1 MRLVINIFLKKIRL
15 KGFKSFANKTDIE
28 IEENITAV
36 VGPNGSGKS
45 NIVDAIRWVLGE
57 QSAKNLRGSRM
68 SDIIFSGSEELS
80 PKKKAS
86 VTLFFDNSNGELPV
100 EGQELTLGRQ
110 VEDDGRSDYLING
123 ASCRLKDIEMLL
135 MDSGLGSD
143 GYSIVGQGRIDSIIK
158 SKPDKMRLFFE
169 EAAGIMKHKSRK
181 EEAEKRL
188 ENTNT
193 DLNRIYDIVDELE
206 KRHDPLEKAAK
217 KAKKYKGYKDQLSDL
232 EISLLNKQWQ
242 EHSSEFEELSQK
254 RKNVQKKLTEKESSY
269 NALTYK
275 LDNFKDNLKTV
286 KNEKEEVSKQYFQNQ
301 NKVNEINNNLNV
313 MKERKNNYIKNKDNL
328 KEKLVQLKTELQQEE
343 SEVKK
348 ARENFEL
355 INSDQQNIKNE
366 IDNLKSKI
374 KNSSKKIESLKQQ
387 IEIKKN
393 KIERKKEEI
402 QAERS
407 ALERLKERVEI
418 SKARLEEISESQA
431 EISSKIGEKKDK
443 AALVEAELK
452 EIKAEI
458 DETES
463 FLKKLKEQV
472 KTGAEALEEGKDLLL
487 ETKENYQHYNS
498 RLQLMEEMQDSYE
511 GYYNGVRS
519 ILEKREQFSGLIDV
533 VAEIVSVKA
542 EYEQAIDTA
551 LGAKMQNIIVEDD
564 QTARDAVQY
573 LKKNNRGRATFLPL
587 NMVNG
592 SRLRNHYLNQL
603 SQQEGFIGLAVD
615 LVDFP
620 KRLENI
626 FNFLL
631 GQIVVSDN
639 LDHAVKMSK
648 NSKRSFRI
656 VTTEG
661 DVVYPGGAISGG
673 SSSSSSRDLIGRS
686 RKIKELKK
694 KKAKLQQKG
703 KSLVKKL
710 ENDKKNLDQKQ
721 EKLESIKSKLQS
733 LKMEENNIINR
744 QNRIEENLN
753 DLKVNQDQRNNNFSN
768 LDNNLKSSQNSI
780 EAKQKKIKE
789 LKIEINDLNIDINDL
804 RAALNIK
811 KENMAEI
818 EPQLKELELDGA
830 RISEKRNNAQEKLT
844 EMQKNLEYKIEEIE
858 NCRQEIEAIN
868 SNLEKITD
876 RRINL
881 QQKKEKLE
889 AAGEKLKE
897 RKENLTKE
905 LKDLEQQVE
914 VKEKESKKLQ
924 QDLNKIKDN
933 FHQLDLDYTKLD
945 DKLENIKSIL
955 LEDYSLEP
963 AEIDMTN
970 LIEIKDEDEA
980 EVETKI
986 KFLRQK
992 MEKLHPVNEA
1002 AVEEFAELKERLD
1015 YLHEQQDDLKHAR
1028 NSIELVISDIE
1039 ESMEKMFA
1047 KTFYQVKEEFAKVFK
1062 ALFQGGKAELELTNS
1077 EELLTTGVEIHAQ
1090 PPGKSLKSLSLL
1102 SGGERALTAIALIFA
1117 FIQVKPS
1124 PFYVL
1129 DEIDAPLDD
1138 VNIVRFAS
1146 FIKKYAKVAQFII
1159 ITHRRYMMTEV
1170 DSLYG
1175 VTMEKSGVSRLVSL
1189 KLDQTE
1195 KFNDNYIKEAL

>member
-1 MRLVINIFLKKIRL
+1 MRLVVNIFLKKIRL
-15 KGFKSFANKTDIE
+15 KGFKSFASKTDIE

-68 SDIIFSGSEELS
+68 ADIIFSGSEELNA
-80 PKKKAS
+80 KKKAS
-86 VTLFFDNSNGELPV
+86 VTLFFDNSNGDLPV
-100 EGQELTLGRQ
+100 EGKELTLGRQ
-110 VEDDGRSDYLING
+110 VRDDGRSDYLING

-188 ENTNT
+188 GNTNN
-193 DLNRIYDIVDELE
+193 DLNRIYDLVDELE
-206 KRHDPLEKAAK
+206 KRHDPLEKAAE
-217 KAKKYKGYKDQLSDL
+217 KAKKYTDYKDQLSDL
-232 EISLLNKQWQ
+232 EISLLNKQWK
-242 EHSSEFEELSQK
+242 EHSKKFNELSKK
-254 RKNVQKKLTEKESSY
+254 REAVEKKLNEKESSY
-269 NALTYK
+269 NALSYQ
-275 LDNFKDNLKTV
+275 LDNSKDKLKAL
-286 KNEKEEVSKQYFQNQ
+286 KNEKEEVSSSYFQNQ

-313 MKERKNNYIKNKDNL
+313 MEERKNNYIENKENL
-328 KEKLVQLKTELQQEE
+328 KQKISKLKKDRKSQEK
-343 SEVKK
+343 EVKK
-348 ARENFEL
+348 AKENYEL
-355 INSDQQNIKNE
+355 INSDQQSIENE
-366 IDNLKSKI
+366 INKLKANISDSKEKIETLHQQINNKENKI
-374 KNSSKKIESLKQQ
+374 KVTEN
-387 IEIKKN
+387 
-393 KIERKKEEI
+393 EI
-402 QAERS
+402 QKENS

-418 SKARLEEISESQA
+418 SNDRLQEISADQNQIDAKIKSEAKKAAQIKEELSAIKDQIIQKESELKRLKETINKESQA
-431 EISSKIGEKKDK
+431 
-443 AALVEAELK
+443 L
-452 EIKAEI
+452 
-458 DETES
+458 ET
-463 FLKKLKEQV
+463 
-472 KTGAEALEEGKDLLL
+472 GKDELLK
-487 ETKENYQHYNS
+487 TKEDFQHYNS

-519 ILEKREQFSGLIDV
+519 ILEQRERFSGLIDV

-542 EYEQAIDTA
+542 EYEEAIETA

-573 LKKNNRGRATFLPL
+573 LKQNKKGRATFLPL

-592 SRLRNHYLNQL
+592 SRLGDHYLEKL
-603 SQQEGFIGLAVD
+603 AQQEGFIGLAVD

-620 KRLENI
+620 ERLENI

-639 LDHAVKMSK
+639 LDHAVKMAK
-648 NSKRSFRI
+648 NIKRNFRI

-686 RKIKELKK
+686 RKIEELTAKK
-694 KKAKLQQKG
+694 SKLQQKG

-710 ENDKKNLDQKQ
+710 ENAKKELDQKR
-721 EKLESIKSKLQS
+721 EKLEAIKSAVQS
-733 LKMEENNIINR
+733 LKMEENNILNR
-744 QNRIEENLN
+744 KNRSEESLAGLKTDK
-753 DLKVNQDQRNNNFSN
+753 DLRQNNFSE
-768 LDNNLKSSQNSI
+768 LDSSLKDNKDLI
-780 EAKQKKIKE
+780 AAKEKKIKKYKE
-789 LKIEINDLNIDINDL
+789 KIKSLDSEINDLK
-804 RAALNIK
+804 AALNIK
-811 KENMAEI
+811 EENLSEL

-830 RISEKRNNAQEKLT
+830 RISEKRNNAQEKLNDKKRNLELKSKEINSREEEIKEISKELGKIANRKVKLAQRKNELET
-844 EMQKNLEYKIEEIE
+844 EGEELKQRKEELTSKVKNLE
-858 NCRQEIEAIN
+858 
-868 SNLEKITD
+868 
-876 RRINL
+876 
-881 QQKKEKLE
+881 KE
-889 AAGEKLKE
+889 
-897 RKENLTKE
+897 
-905 LKDLEQQVE
+905 VE
-914 VKEKESKKLQ
+914 VKEKEAKELQ
-924 QDLNKIKDN
+924 RQLNKIKDN
-933 FHQLDLDYTKLD
+933 FHQLDLKYTKLD
-945 DKLENIKSIL
+945 DKLTNIKSIL
-955 LEDYSLEP
+955 LEDYNLEP
-963 AEIDMTN
+963 AQIDESN

-980 EVETKI
+980 EVETEI
-986 KFLRQK
+986 KELKKK
-992 MEKLHPVNEA
+992 MNKLHPVNEA

-1047 KTFYQVKEEFAKVFK
+1047 ETFYQVKEEFSKVFK
-1062 ALFQGGKAELELTNS
+1062 SLFQGGKAELKLTDS
-1077 EELLTTGVEIHAQ
+1077 EEMLTTGVEIHAQ
-1090 PPGKSLKSLSLL
+1090 PPGKTLKSLSLL

-1189 KLDQTE
+1189 KLDQAE
-1195 KFNDNYIKEAL
+1195 EFNDEYIKEAL

>member
-1 MRLVINIFLKKIRL
+1 VINIFLKKIRL

-206 KRHDPLEKAAK
+206 KRHDPLEKAAE

-1189 KLDQTE
+1189 KLDQAE

>member
-206 KRHDPLEKAAK
+206 KRHDPLEKAAE

-374 KNSSKKIESLKQQ
+374 KNSSKKIESLEQQ

-780 EAKQKKIKE
+780 EAEQKKIKE

-868 SNLEKITD
+868 SDLEKITD

-881 QQKKEKLE
+881 QQKKGKLE

-1062 ALFQGGKAELELTNS
+1062 ALFQGGKAELELTNP

-1189 KLDQTE
+1189 KLDQAE

>member
-206 KRHDPLEKAAK
+206 KRHDPLEKAAE

>member
-1 MRLVINIFLKKIRL
+1 VRLVINIFLKKIRL

-206 KRHDPLEKAAK
+206 KRHDPLEKAAE

-374 KNSSKKIESLKQQ
+374 KNSSKKIESLEQQ

-418 SKARLEEISESQA
+418 SKARLEEISESKA
-431 EISSKIGEKKDK
+431 EISAKIGEKKDK

-463 FLKKLKEQV
+463 FLKKLKKQV
-472 KTGAEALEEGKDLLL
+472 KTEAEALEEGKDLLL

-780 EAKQKKIKE
+780 EAEQKKIKE

-811 KENMAEI
+811 KENLAEI

-868 SNLEKITD
+868 SDLEKITD

-881 QQKKEKLE
+881 QQKKGKLE

-914 VKEKESKKLQ
+914 VKEKESKKLE

-933 FHQLDLDYTKLD
+933 FHQLDLEYTKLD

-1062 ALFQGGKAELELTNS
+1062 ALFQGGKAELELTNP

-1189 KLDQTE
+1189 KLDQAE

>member
-780 EAKQKKIKE
+780 EAEQKKIKE

-811 KENMAEI
+811 KENLAEI

-868 SNLEKITD
+868 SDLEKITD

-881 QQKKEKLE
+881 QQKKGKLE

-914 VKEKESKKLQ
+914 VKEKESKKLE

-933 FHQLDLDYTKLD
+933 FHQLDLEYTKLD

-1062 ALFQGGKAELELTNS
+1062 ALFQGGKAELELTNP

-1189 KLDQTE
+1189 KLDQAE

>member
-1 MRLVINIFLKKIRL
+1 VINIFLKKIRL

-1062 ALFQGGKAELELTNS
+1062 ALFQGGKAELELTNP

-1189 KLDQTE
+1189 KLDQAE

>member
-313 MKERKNNYIKNKDNL
+313 MKERKKNYIKNKDNL

-656 VTTEG
+656 VTMEG

-914 VKEKESKKLQ
+914 VKEKESKKLE

-933 FHQLDLDYTKLD
+933 FHQLDLEYTKLD

-1189 KLDQTE
+1189 KLDQAE

>member
-1 MRLVINIFLKKIRL
+1 VINIFLKKIRL

-206 KRHDPLEKAAK
+206 KRHDPLEKAAE

-418 SKARLEEISESQA
+418 SKARLEEISESKA

-463 FLKKLKEQV
+463 FLKKLKKQV
-472 KTGAEALEEGKDLLL
+472 KTEAEALEEGKDLLL

-1189 KLDQTE
+1189 KLDQAE

>member
-1 MRLVINIFLKKIRL
+1 VRLVINIFLKKIRL

-780 EAKQKKIKE
+780 EAEQKKIKE

-811 KENMAEI
+811 KENLAEI

-868 SNLEKITD
+868 SDLEKITD

-881 QQKKEKLE
+881 QQKKGKLE

-914 VKEKESKKLQ
+914 VKEKESKKLE

-933 FHQLDLDYTKLD
+933 FHQLDLEYTKLD

-1062 ALFQGGKAELELTNS
+1062 ALFQGGKAELELTNP

-1189 KLDQTE
+1189 KLDQAE

>member
-656 VTTEG
+656 VTMEG

-780 EAKQKKIKE
+780 EAEQKKIKE

-914 VKEKESKKLQ
+914 VKEKESKKLE

-933 FHQLDLDYTKLD
+933 FHQLDLEYTKLD

-1189 KLDQTE
+1189 KLDQAE

>member
-206 KRHDPLEKAAK
+206 KRHDPLEKAAE

-418 SKARLEEISESQA
+418 SKARLEEISESKA
-431 EISSKIGEKKDK
+431 EISAKIGEKKDK

-463 FLKKLKEQV
+463 FLKKLKKQV
-472 KTGAEALEEGKDLLL
+472 KTEAEALEEGKDLLL

-780 EAKQKKIKE
+780 EAEQKKIKE

-811 KENMAEI
+811 KENLAEI

-868 SNLEKITD
+868 SDLEKITD

-881 QQKKEKLE
+881 QQKKGKLE

-914 VKEKESKKLQ
+914 VKEKESKKLE

-933 FHQLDLDYTKLD
+933 FHQLDLEYTKLD

-1062 ALFQGGKAELELTNS
+1062 ALFQGGKAELELTNP

-1189 KLDQTE
+1189 KLDQAE
-1195 KFNDNYIKEAL
+1195 EFNDNYIKEAL

>member
-1 MRLVINIFLKKIRL
+1 VRLVINIFLKKIRL

-313 MKERKNNYIKNKDNL
+313 MKERKKNYIKNKDNL

-1189 KLDQTE
+1189 KLDQAE

>member
-1 MRLVINIFLKKIRL
+1 MINIFLKKIRL

-206 KRHDPLEKAAK
+206 KRHDPLEKAAE

-418 SKARLEEISESQA
+418 SKARLEEISESKA
-431 EISSKIGEKKDK
+431 EISAKIGEKKDK

-463 FLKKLKEQV
+463 FLKKLKKQV
-472 KTGAEALEEGKDLLL
+472 KTEAEALEEGKDLLL

-780 EAKQKKIKE
+780 EAEQKKIKE

-811 KENMAEI
+811 KENLAEI

-868 SNLEKITD
+868 SDLEKITD

-881 QQKKEKLE
+881 QQKKGKLE

-914 VKEKESKKLQ
+914 VKEKESKKLE

-933 FHQLDLDYTKLD
+933 FHQLDLEYTKLD

-1062 ALFQGGKAELELTNS
+1062 ALFQGGKAELELTNP

-1189 KLDQTE
+1189 KLDQAE
-1195 KFNDNYIKEAL
+1195 EFNDNYIKEAL

>member
-1 MRLVINIFLKKIRL
+1 MRLVVNIFLKKIRL

-68 SDIIFSGSEELS
+68 ADIIFSGSEELN

-86 VTLFFDNSNGELPV
+86 VTLFFDNSNGDLPV
-100 EGQELTLGRQ
+100 EGKELTLGRQ

-193 DLNRIYDIVDELE
+193 DLNRIHDIVDELE
-206 KRHDPLEKAAK
+206 KRHDPLEKAAE
-217 KAKKYKGYKDQLSDL
+217 KAKKYKGFKEELSDL
-232 EISLLNKQWQ
+232 EISLLNKQWK
-242 EHSSEFEELSQK
+242 EHSKEFEELSQK
-254 RKNVQKKLTEKESSY
+254 REAAQKKLNEKESRY
-269 NALTYK
+269 NALSYK
-275 LDNFKDNLKTV
+275 LDNSKDKLKNLK
-286 KNEKEEVSKQYFQNQ
+286 NNKEEVSNQYFQNQ

-313 MKERKNNYIKNKDNL
+313 MEERKNNYIENKENL
-328 KEKLVQLKTELQQEE
+328 KQKIINLKKERKQLQK
-343 SEVKK
+343 EVRK
-348 ARENFEL
+348 AKENFEI
-355 INSDQQNIKNE
+355 INSDQKNIKNE
-366 IDNLKSKI
+366 INNLKNKI
-374 KNSSKKIESLKQQ
+374 SSSREKIDKLKQQ
-387 IEIKKN
+387 IEVKEN
-393 KIERKKEEI
+393 KIRNKNEEI
-402 QAERS
+402 QTENS
-407 ALERLKERVEI
+407 ALERLKERVDI
-418 SKARLEEISESQA
+418 SNDRLQEISESQA
-431 EISSKIGEKKDK
+431 EIDSKIENKKT
-443 AALVEAELK
+443 AAAQ
-452 EIKAEI
+452 IKAELAAVR
-458 DETES
+458 TEIEGAEES
-463 FLKKLKEQV
+463 LKELAQTI
-472 KTGAEALEEGKDLLL
+472 KTDTEALENGKDELLK
-487 ETKENYQHYNS
+487 TKEDFQHYNS

-533 VAEIVSVKA
+533 VAEIVSVDA
-542 EYEQAIDTA
+542 EYEQAIETA

-564 QTARDAVQY
+564 QTARKAVQY

-592 SRLRNHYLNQL
+592 SRLGDHYLNKL
-603 SQQEGFIGLAVD
+603 SEQEGFIGLAVD

-620 KRLENI
+620 KRLQNI
-626 FNFLL
+626 FDFLL
-631 GQIVVSDN
+631 GQIVISDN
-639 LDHAVKMSK
+639 LDHAVQMAKK
-648 NSKRSFRI
+648 IKRSLRI

-686 RKIKELKK
+686 RKIEELQKK
-694 KKAKLQQKG
+694 KKKLQQKG

-710 ENDKKNLDQKQ
+710 EDDKKELDQK
-721 EKLESIKSKLQS
+721 EDKLETLKSELQS

-744 QNRIEENLN
+744 KNRIED
-753 DLKVNQDQRNNNFSN
+753 DLKELEAEKNKRRNSFSD
-768 LDNNLKSSQNSI
+768 LDNNLNDNKNSI
-780 EAKQKKIKE
+780 AVKE
-789 LKIEINDLNIDINDL
+789 EKIEQLKADITNLKTEIDDLQ
-804 RAALNIK
+804 AALNIK
-811 KENMAEI
+811 EENLAEI

-830 RISEKRNNAQEKLT
+830 RISEKRNNAQEKLS
-844 EMQKNLEYKIEEIE
+844 EKQKNLDLKIKEIKSRNLEIEEI
-858 NCRQEIEAIN
+858 
-868 SNLEKITD
+868 SSDLEKIAD
-876 RRINL
+876 RKVKL
-881 QQKKEKLE
+881 QQQKKELETKGKELKQKKEKLSI
-889 AAGEKLKE
+889 KV
-897 RKENLTKE
+897 
-905 LKDLEQQVE
+905 KDLEKEVE
-914 VKEKESKKLQ
+914 LKEQEAKELQ
-924 QDLNKIKDN
+924 QELNKIKDN
-933 FHQLDLDYTKLD
+933 FHQLDLKYTKFE
-945 DKLENIKSIL
+945 DKLTNIESIL
-955 LEDYSLEP
+955 LEDYALEP
-963 AEIDMTN
+963 AEIDENN
-970 LIEIKDEDEA
+970 LIEIKDEE
-980 EVETKI
+980 EVEVEAKI
-986 KFLRQK
+986 KELKTK
-992 MEKLHPVNEA
+992 MEKLHPINEA
-1002 AVEEFAELKERLD
+1002 AVEEFAELKDRLD

-1047 KTFYQVKEEFAKVFK
+1047 ETFYQVKEEFSKVFK
-1062 ALFQGGKAELELTNS
+1062 ALFQGGKAELKLTDP

-1189 KLDQTE
+1189 KLDQAE
-1195 KFNDNYIKEAL
+1195 EFNDNYIKEAL

>member
-1 MRLVINIFLKKIRL
+1 VINIFLKKIRL

-1062 ALFQGGKAELELTNS
+1062 ALFQGGKAELELTNP

>member
-1 MRLVINIFLKKIRL
+1 VRLVINIFLKKIRL

>member
-1189 KLDQTE
+1189 KLDQAE

>member
-418 SKARLEEISESQA
+418 SKARLEEISESKA
-431 EISSKIGEKKDK
+431 EISAKIGEKKDK

-858 NCRQEIEAIN
+858 NCRQEMEAIN

-1062 ALFQGGKAELELTNS
+1062 ALFQGGKAELELTNP

-1189 KLDQTE
+1189 KLDQAE
-1195 KFNDNYIKEAL
+1195 EFNDNYIKEAL

>member
-661 DVVYPGGAISGG
+661 DVVYPVGAISGG

-858 NCRQEIEAIN
+858 NCRQEMEAIN

-1062 ALFQGGKAELELTNS
+1062 ALFQGGKAKLELTNS

-1189 KLDQTE
+1189 KLDQAE

>member
-1 MRLVINIFLKKIRL
+1 VRLVINIFLKKIRL

-206 KRHDPLEKAAK
+206 KRHDPLEKAAE

-374 KNSSKKIESLKQQ
+374 KNSSKKIESLEQQ

-780 EAKQKKIKE
+780 EAEQKKIKE

-868 SNLEKITD
+868 SDLEKITD

-881 QQKKEKLE
+881 QQKKGKLE

-1062 ALFQGGKAELELTNS
+1062 ALFQGGKAELELTNP

-1189 KLDQTE
+1189 KLDQAE

>member
-1 MRLVINIFLKKIRL
+1 MRLVVNIFLKKIRL

-68 SDIIFSGSEELS
+68 ADIIFSGSEKLN

-86 VTLFFDNSNGELPV
+86 VTLFFDNSNGDLPV

-193 DLNRIYDIVDELE
+193 DLNRIHDIVDELE
-206 KRHDPLEKAAK
+206 KRHDPLEKAAE
-217 KAKKYKGYKDQLSDL
+217 KAKKYKGYKDRLSDL

-242 EHSSEFEELSQK
+242 EYSAEFKELSQQREK
-254 RKNVQKKLTEKESSY
+254 FQKKLTEKESIY
-269 NALTYK
+269 NALSYK
-275 LDNFKDNLKTV
+275 LDNFKDKLKAL
-286 KNEKEEVSKQYFQNQ
+286 KNEKEEVNNQYFQNQ

-313 MKERKNNYIKNKDNL
+313 MKERENNYIENRENL
-328 KEKLVQLKTELQQEE
+328 SKKLSQLEEERQQEE
-343 SEVKK
+343 SKVKT

-355 INSDQQNIKNE
+355 INSDQQHVENE
-366 IDNLKSKI
+366 INDLKNKV
-374 KNSSKKIESLKQQ
+374 KNSSEKIESLEQQ
-387 IEIKKN
+387 IKAKGN
-393 KIERKKEEI
+393 KVEEKKEKI
-402 QAERS
+402 QVERS

-418 SKARLEEISESQA
+418 SNARLAEISSSQA
-431 EISSKIGEKKDK
+431 EINLKIKDK
-443 AALVEAELK
+443 EDEAAEVNAELK
-452 EIKAEI
+452 EVKSEIEEAENSLEKLKNQIKAEA
-458 DETES
+458 ES
-463 FLKKLKEQV
+463 
-472 KTGAEALEEGKDLLL
+472 LEEGKELLL
-487 ETKENYQHYNS
+487 KTKEDYQHYNS
-498 RLQLMEEMQDSYE
+498 RLQLMEEMQESYE

-519 ILEKREQFSGLIDV
+519 ILEKREKFSGLIDV
-533 VAEIVSVKA
+533 VAEIISVQA
-542 EYEQAIDTA
+542 EHEQAIETA

-592 SRLRNHYLNQL
+592 SRLGDHYLTKL
-603 SQQEGFIGLAVD
+603 SQQAGFIGLAVD

-620 KRLENI
+620 DRLENI

-639 LDHAVKMSK
+639 LDHAVKISK
-648 NSKRSFRI
+648 NIKKSFRI

-686 RKIKELKK
+686 RKIEELKK
-694 KKAKLQQKG
+694 KKIKLQQKG
-703 KSLVKKL
+703 KSLVNKL
-710 ENDKKNLDQKQ
+710 ENDKKELDQKQ
-721 EKLESIKSKLQS
+721 NKLECMKSKLQS
-733 LKMEENNIINR
+733 LKMEENNIINH
-744 QNRIEENLN
+744 QNRIKENIT
-753 DLKVNQDQRNNNFSN
+753 DLKDDQNQRENNFSD

-780 EAKQKKIKE
+780 QTKE
-789 LKIEINDLNIDINDL
+789 EFIDQLKTEINNLNNEIDDLK
-804 RAALNIK
+804 AALNIK
-811 KENMAEI
+811 KENLAEI
-818 EPQLKELELDGA
+818 KPRLKELELDGA
-830 RISEKRNNAQEKLT
+830 RISEKRINAQEKLK
-844 EMQKNLEYKIEEIE
+844 EKKRSLEFKIKEIE
-858 NCRQEIEAIN
+858 NCKQEIESIN
-868 SNLEKITD
+868 SDLEKIAD

-881 QQKKEKLE
+881 KQKQKELE
-889 AAGEKLKE
+889 AEGEELKK
-897 RKENLTKE
+897 RKEELTKE
-905 LKDLEQQVE
+905 VKDLEKKVE
-914 VKEKESKKLQ
+914 AKEKESKELQ
-924 QDLNKIKDN
+924 QDLNKTKDD
-933 FHQLDLDYTKLD
+933 FHQLDLSYTKLD
-945 DKLENIKSIL
+945 DKLQNIKSIL
-955 LEDYSLEP
+955 LDDYGLEP
-963 AEIDMTN
+963 AEIDESS
-970 LIEIKDEDEA
+970 LIEITDEDEA
-980 EVETKI
+980 EVESKI
-986 KFLRQK
+986 KDLKKK

-1047 KTFYQVKEEFAKVFK
+1047 ETFYQVKEEFSKVFK
-1062 ALFQGGKAELELTNS
+1062 ALFQGGKAELELTDP

-1146 FIKKYAKVAQFII
+1146 FIKKYSKVAQFII

-1189 KLDQTE
+1189 KLDQAE
-1195 KFNDNYIKEAL
+1195 DFNDNYIKEAL

>member
-858 NCRQEIEAIN
+858 NCRQEMEAIN

-1062 ALFQGGKAELELTNS
+1062 ALFQGGKAELELTNP

-1189 KLDQTE
+1189 KLDQAE

>member
-868 SNLEKITD
+868 SDLEKITD

-1062 ALFQGGKAELELTNS
+1062 ALFQGGKAELELTNP

-1189 KLDQTE
+1189 KLDQAE

>member
-206 KRHDPLEKAAK
+206 KRHDPLEKAAE

-374 KNSSKKIESLKQQ
+374 KNSSKKIESLEQQ

-1189 KLDQTE
+1189 KLDQAE

>member
-1 MRLVINIFLKKIRL
+1 MRLVVNIFLKKIRL

-68 SDIIFSGSEELS
+68 SDIIFSGSEELNA
-80 PKKKAS
+80 KKKAS
-86 VTLFFDNSNGELPV
+86 VTLFFDNANGELPV
-100 EGQELTLGRQ
+100 EGKELTLGRQ
-110 VEDDGRSDYLING
+110 VSDDGRSDYLING

-181 EEAEKRL
+181 EDAEKRL
-188 ENTNT
+188 ENTNN
-193 DLNRIYDIVDELE
+193 DLTRIHDLVDELE
-206 KRHDPLEKAAK
+206 KRHDPLEKAAE

-232 EISLLNKQWQ
+232 EISLLNKQWK
-242 EHSSEFEELSQK
+242 EHSKEFKELSRK
-254 RKNVQKKLTEKESSY
+254 REAAEKKLNEKESTY
-269 NALTYK
+269 NALSYK
-275 LDNFKDNLKTV
+275 LDNFKDKLKSL
-286 KNEKEEVSKQYFQNQ
+286 KNEKEEVSNNYFQNQ

-313 MKERKNNYIKNKDNL
+313 MEERKNNYIENKENL
-328 KEKLVQLKTELQQEE
+328 KEKISKLEKERKKLEE
-343 SEVKK
+343 EVKK
-348 ARENFEL
+348 AEENFEL
-355 INSDQQNIKNE
+355 INSDQQSIENE
-366 IDNLKSKI
+366 INGLKKSINENKE
-374 KNSSKKIESLKQQ
+374 KIESLSQQ
-387 IEIKKN
+387 IETKEN
-393 KIERKKEEI
+393 KIEKTKTEI
-402 QAERS
+402 QKENS

-418 SKARLEEISESQA
+418 SNDRLQEISADQSQ
-431 EISSKIGEKKDK
+431 IDDK
-443 AALVEAELK
+443 
-452 EIKAEI
+452 IKAEAQKAAQI
-458 DETES
+458 KEELAAVRAQIEQKEDD
-463 FLKKLKEQV
+463 LLNLKEKIKQE
-472 KTGAEALEEGKDLLL
+472 TQALEAGKDELLK
-487 ETKENYQHYNS
+487 TKEDYQHYNS
-498 RLQLMEEMQDSYE
+498 RLQLMEEMQESYE
-511 GYYNGVRS
+511 GYYNGVRN
-519 ILEKREQFSGLIDV
+519 ILEKREKFSGLIDV

-542 EYEQAIDTA
+542 EYEEAIETA

-573 LKKNNRGRATFLPL
+573 LKQNNRGRATFLPL
-587 NMVNG
+587 NMVSG
-592 SRLRNHYLNQL
+592 SRLADRYLDKL
-603 SQQEGFIGLAVD
+603 AQQEGFIGLAVD

-620 KRLENI
+620 ERLEKI

-639 LDHAVKMSK
+639 LDNAVQMSK
-648 NSKRSFRI
+648 NIKRNLRI

-686 RKIKELKK
+686 RKIKELTEKRTQ
-694 KKAKLQQKG
+694 LQQKG

-710 ENDKKNLDQKQ
+710 ENEKKELDQKK
-721 EKLESIKSKLQS
+721 EKLEALKSAVQS
-733 LKMEENNIINR
+733 LKMEENNILNR
-744 QNRIEENLN
+744 KNRVEENLQE
-753 DLKVNQDQRNNNFSN
+753 LKADKNLRQDNFSE
-768 LDNNLKSSQNSI
+768 LDSSLKDNKNSI
-780 EAKQKKIKE
+780 TAKEQKLKQ
-789 LKIEINDLNIDINDL
+789 LRAKIECLNSEIKDLE
-804 RAALNIK
+804 AALNIK
-811 KENMAEI
+811 KENLEEL

-830 RISEKRNNAQEKLT
+830 RISEKRNNAREKLD
-844 EMQKNLEYKIEEIE
+844 EKQKDLKIKSKEIKSRQEEIE
-858 NCRQEIEAIN
+858 KVSRD
-868 SNLEKITD
+868 LEKIAD
-876 RRINL
+876 RRVKL
-881 QQKKEKLE
+881 QQQKKELE
-889 AAGEKLKE
+889 AEGEKLKAS
-897 RKENLTKE
+897 KEKLTSKVKSLEKE
-905 LKDLEQQVE
+905 VE
-914 VKEKESKKLQ
+914 VKEKEAKELQ
-924 QDLNKIKDN
+924 QQLNEIKDD
-933 FHQLDLDYTKLD
+933 FHQLDLKYTKLD
-945 DKLENIKSIL
+945 DKLTNIKSIL
-955 LEDYSLEP
+955 LEDYELKPDQIEES
-963 AEIDMTN
+963 N
-970 LIEIKDEDEA
+970 LIEINDEDEA
-980 EVETKI
+980 EVEAKI
-986 KFLRQK
+986 KELKKK
-992 MEKLHPVNEA
+992 MNKLHPINEA
-1002 AVEEFAELKERLD
+1002 AVEEFTELKERLD

-1047 KTFYQVKEEFAKVFK
+1047 ETFYQVKEEFAKVFK
-1062 ALFQGGKAELELTNS
+1062 ALFQGGKAELKLS
-1077 EELLTTGVEIHAQ
+1077 DPDELLTTGVEIHAQ

-1189 KLDQTE
+1189 KLDQAE
-1195 KFNDNYIKEAL
+1195 EFNDQYIKEAL

>member
-1 MRLVINIFLKKIRL
+1 MVNIFLKKIRL

-68 SDIIFSGSEELS
+68 SDIIFSGSEELNA
-80 PKKKAS
+80 KKKAS
-86 VTLFFDNSNGELPV
+86 VTLFFDNANGELPV
-100 EGQELTLGRQ
+100 EGKELTLGRQ
-110 VEDDGRSDYLING
+110 VSDDGRSDYLING

-181 EEAEKRL
+181 EDAEKRL
-188 ENTNT
+188 ENTNN
-193 DLNRIYDIVDELE
+193 DLTRIHDLVDELE
-206 KRHDPLEKAAK
+206 KRHDPLEKAAE

-232 EISLLNKQWQ
+232 EISLLNKQWK
-242 EHSSEFEELSQK
+242 EHSKEFKELSRK
-254 RKNVQKKLTEKESSY
+254 REAAEKKLNEKESTY
-269 NALTYK
+269 NALSYK
-275 LDNFKDNLKTV
+275 LDNFKDKLKSL
-286 KNEKEEVSKQYFQNQ
+286 KNEKEEVSNNYFQNQ

-313 MKERKNNYIKNKDNL
+313 MEERKNNYIENKENL
-328 KEKLVQLKTELQQEE
+328 KEKISKLEKERKKLEE
-343 SEVKK
+343 EVKK
-348 ARENFEL
+348 AEENFEL
-355 INSDQQNIKNE
+355 INSDQQSIENE
-366 IDNLKSKI
+366 INGLKKSINENKE
-374 KNSSKKIESLKQQ
+374 KIESLSQQ
-387 IEIKKN
+387 IETKEN
-393 KIERKKEEI
+393 KIEKTKTEI
-402 QAERS
+402 QKENS

-418 SKARLEEISESQA
+418 SNDRLQEISADQSQ
-431 EISSKIGEKKDK
+431 IDDK
-443 AALVEAELK
+443 
-452 EIKAEI
+452 IKAEAQKAAQI
-458 DETES
+458 KEELAAVRAQIEQKEDD
-463 FLKKLKEQV
+463 LLNLKEKIKQE
-472 KTGAEALEEGKDLLL
+472 TQALEAGKDELLK
-487 ETKENYQHYNS
+487 TKEDYQHYNS
-498 RLQLMEEMQDSYE
+498 RLQLMEEMQESYE

-519 ILEKREQFSGLIDV
+519 ILEKREKFSGLIDV

-542 EYEQAIDTA
+542 EYEEAIETA

-573 LKKNNRGRATFLPL
+573 LKQNNRGRATFLPL
-587 NMVNG
+587 NMVSG
-592 SRLRNHYLNQL
+592 SRLADRYLDKL
-603 SQQEGFIGLAVD
+603 AQQEGFIGLAVD

-620 KRLENI
+620 ERLEKI

-639 LDHAVKMSK
+639 LDHAVQMSK
-648 NSKRSFRI
+648 NIKRNLRI

-686 RKIKELKK
+686 RKIKELTEKRTQ
-694 KKAKLQQKG
+694 LQQKG

-710 ENDKKNLDQKQ
+710 ENEKKELDQKK
-721 EKLESIKSKLQS
+721 EKLEALKSAVQS
-733 LKMEENNIINR
+733 LKMEENNILNR
-744 QNRIEENLN
+744 KNRVEENLQE
-753 DLKVNQDQRNNNFSN
+753 LKADKNLRQDNFSE
-768 LDNNLKSSQNSI
+768 LDSSLKDNKNSI
-780 EAKQKKIKE
+780 TAKEQKLKQ
-789 LKIEINDLNIDINDL
+789 LRAKIECLNSEIKDLE
-804 RAALNIK
+804 AALNIK
-811 KENMAEI
+811 KENLEEL

-830 RISEKRNNAQEKLT
+830 RISEKRNNAREKLD
-844 EMQKNLEYKIEEIE
+844 EKQKDLKIKSKEIKSRQEEIE
-858 NCRQEIEAIN
+858 KVSRD
-868 SNLEKITD
+868 LEKIAD
-876 RRINL
+876 RRVKL
-881 QQKKEKLE
+881 QQQKKELE
-889 AAGEKLKE
+889 AEGEKLKAS
-897 RKENLTKE
+897 KEKLTSKVKSLEKE
-905 LKDLEQQVE
+905 VE
-914 VKEKESKKLQ
+914 VKEKEAKELQ
-924 QDLNKIKDN
+924 QQLNEIKDD
-933 FHQLDLDYTKLD
+933 FHQLDLKYTKLD
-945 DKLENIKSIL
+945 DKLTNIKSIL
-955 LEDYSLEP
+955 LEDYELKPDQIEES
-963 AEIDMTN
+963 N
-970 LIEIKDEDEA
+970 LIEINDEDEA
-980 EVETKI
+980 EVEAKI
-986 KFLRQK
+986 KELKKK
-992 MEKLHPVNEA
+992 MNKLHPINEA
-1002 AVEEFAELKERLD
+1002 AVEEFTELKERLD

-1047 KTFYQVKEEFAKVFK
+1047 ETFYQVKEEFAKVFK
-1062 ALFQGGKAELELTNS
+1062 ALFQGGKAELKLS
-1077 EELLTTGVEIHAQ
+1077 DPDELLTTGVEIHAQ

-1189 KLDQTE
+1189 KLDQAE
-1195 KFNDNYIKEAL
+1195 EFNDQYIKEAL

>member
-721 EKLESIKSKLQS
+721 EKLKSIKSKLQS

-1189 KLDQTE
+1189 KLDQAE

>member
-206 KRHDPLEKAAK
+206 KRHDPLEKAAE

-374 KNSSKKIESLKQQ
+374 KNSSKKIESLEQQ

-1062 ALFQGGKAELELTNS
+1062 ALFQGGKAELELTNP

>member
-1 MRLVINIFLKKIRL
+1 MRLVVNIFLKKIRL

-68 SDIIFSGSEELS
+68 ADIIFSGSEKLNA
-80 PKKKAS
+80 KKKAS
-86 VTLFFDNSNGELPV
+86 VTLFFDNSNGDLPV
-100 EGQELTLGRQ
+100 EGKELTLGRQ
-110 VEDDGRSDYLING
+110 VRDDGRSDYLING

-188 ENTNT
+188 ENTNN
-193 DLNRIYDIVDELE
+193 DLNRIHDLVDELE
-206 KRHDPLEKAAK
+206 KRHDPLEKAAE
-217 KAKKYKGYKDQLSDL
+217 KAKKYNAFKEELADL

-242 EHSSEFEELSQK
+242 EHSKKFSQLAKK
-254 RKNVQKKLTEKESSY
+254 RETAEKKLNEKESSY
-269 NALTYK
+269 NALSYQ
-275 LDNFKDNLKTV
+275 LDNSKDKLKSL
-286 KNEKEEVSKQYFQNQ
+286 KNEKEDVSNSYFQNQ

-313 MKERKNNYIKNKDNL
+313 MEERKNNYIENKENL
-328 KEKLVQLKTELQQEE
+328 KQKISQLKEEEKVKEKELRQAE
-343 SEVKK
+343 
-348 ARENFEL
+348 ENFEL
-355 INSDQQNIKNE
+355 INSDQQSIEAEIKRLQDKINE
-366 IDNLKSKI
+366 SREKTK
-374 KNSSKKIESLKQQ
+374 SLKQ
-387 IEIKKN
+387 EIKTKED
-393 KIERKKEEI
+393 KIRAEENEVQKEN
-402 QAERS
+402 S
-407 ALERLKERVEI
+407 ALERLKERVDISNDRLQEI
-418 SKARLEEISESQA
+418 AEDQNQIDSK
-431 EISSKIGEKKDK
+431 
-443 AALVEAELK
+443 
-452 EIKAEI
+452 IKAEAEKLAQI
-458 DETES
+458 KAELSSIREQIKQ
-463 FLKKLKEQV
+463 KKSEL
-472 KTGAEALEEGKDLLL
+472 AALEAEIDKDARALESGKDELLK
-487 ETKENYQHYNS
+487 TKEDYQHYNS

-519 ILEKREQFSGLIDV
+519 ILEQRDRFSGLIDV

-542 EYEQAIDTA
+542 EYEEAIETA

-592 SRLRNHYLNQL
+592 SRLGDRYLNKL
-603 SQQEGFIGLAVD
+603 AQQEGFIGLAVD

-620 KRLENI
+620 ERLENI

-639 LDHAVKMSK
+639 LDHAVKMAK
-648 NSKRSFRI
+648 NIKRNFRI

-686 RKIKELKK
+686 RKIEELKAK
-694 KKAKLQQKG
+694 KSKLQREG
-703 KSLVKKL
+703 KSLVQKL
-710 ENDKKNLDQKQ
+710 EADKKALDQKR
-721 EKLESIKSKLQS
+721 EKLESLKSALQS
-733 LKMEENNIINR
+733 LKMEENNILNR
-744 QNRIEENLN
+744 QNRVEENISELKTNKDLRQDNFSELDLSLKKNQDSITAKEDKIEELKDNIKDLNAEIADLKAALKIKEENL
-753 DLKVNQDQRNNNFSN
+753 
-768 LDNNLKSSQNSI
+768 
-780 EAKQKKIKE
+780 EE
-789 LKIEINDLNIDINDL
+789 L
-804 RAALNIK
+804 
-811 KENMAEI
+811 

-830 RISEKRNNAQEKLT
+830 RISEKRNNAREKLND
-844 EMQKNLEYKIEEIE
+844 KKRNLELKIEEIDKRE
-858 NCRQEIEAIN
+858 KEIEEI
-868 SNLEKITD
+868 SRDLEKIAE
-876 RRINL
+876 RRVKL
-881 QQKKEKLE
+881 EEKKKELE
-889 AAGEKLKE
+889 AEGKKLKQ
-897 RKENLTKE
+897 RKEELSSEVKSLEKE
-905 LKDLEQQVE
+905 VE
-914 VKEKESKKLQ
+914 IKEKEAKELQ
-924 QDLNKIKDN
+924 QQLNKIKDD
-933 FHQLDLDYTKLD
+933 FHQLDLKYTKLD
-945 DKLENIKSIL
+945 DKLTNIKSIL
-955 LEDYSLEP
+955 LDDYNLKP
-963 AEIDMTN
+963 AEIDESS
-970 LIEIKDEDEA
+970 LIEIKDEDEDQ
-980 EVETKI
+980 VELKI
-986 KFLRQK
+986 KDLK
-992 MEKLHPVNEA
+992 KEMDKLHPVNEA
-1002 AVEEFAELKERLD
+1002 AMEEFAELKERLD

-1047 KTFYQVKEEFAKVFK
+1047 ETFYQVKEEFSKVFK
-1062 ALFQGGKAELELTNS
+1062 ALFQGGKAELELTDP

-1189 KLDQTE
+1189 KLDQAE
-1195 KFNDNYIKEAL
+1195 EFNDEYIKEAL